1 METKNPIQVADRLF
15 LVLETLAETGPVT
28 LAELCSHLDLNKS
41 TVHRLLCSLIY
52 MGYVKQEGETGK
64 YSLSFKLLALSN
76 KLLARMDILD
86 TVRPYLKKLSRLT
99 GETVHFVQR
108 EHTDA
113 VYIYKEESYQNS
125 IRMVS
130 KVGSRIPL
138 YCSGVGKAIAAD
150 LDEAQIKA
158 LWENSSIQKLTPHTI
173 TDYAQFLKKIEEV
186 RKKGYALDDEE
197 NELGVRCIAVSIPD
211 YRNKPKYAFSIS
223 AHQILHNRYNDNQTK
238 EPIYNRRDS
247 CHQSNRRFHDSVY
260 FRITEFCHVNRCKE
274 GNGNADDHCSNGH
287 IYASQNHGKNPKK
300 ILHGFP
306 FFPQQ
311 KICWANFRD
320 CRKSLGK
327 HKDTDQRH
335 RQNRY
340 TGCQQKYDLHDR
352 LFYFLHVSKQSFT
365 EFQTS
370 QWFHR

>member
-113 VYIYKEESYQNS
+113 VYIYKEE
-125 IRMVS
+125 
-130 KVGSRIPL
+130 
-138 YCSGVGKAIAAD
+138 
-150 LDEAQIKA
+150 AQIKA

-223 AHQILHNRYNDNQTK
+223 APVVRMS
-238 EPIYNRRDS
+238 DS
-247 CHQSNRRFHDSVY
+247 
-260 FRITEFCHVNRCKE
+260 RIQELSKIALE
-274 GNGNADDHCSNGH
+274 IKSEICSTM
-287 IYASQNHGKNPKK
+287 K
-300 ILHGFP
+300 
-306 FFPQQ
+306 
-311 KICWANFRD
+311 
-320 CRKSLGK
+320 
-327 HKDTDQRH
+327 
-335 RQNRY
+335 
-340 TGCQQKYDLHDR
+340 
-352 LFYFLHVSKQSFT
+352 
-365 EFQTS
+365 
-370 QWFHR
+370 

>member
-158 LWENSSIQKLTPHTI
+158 LWENSSIQKLTPVSYTHLDVYKRQGPDGTLFHVLNI
-173 TDYAQFLKKIEEV
+173 FFYNIFFFLFFLRFPCGNFHPVPSLCHAVCYFFFCQFTLIKI
-186 RKKGYALDDEE
+186 YLH
-197 NELGVRCIAVSIPD
+197 AV
-211 YRNKPKYAFSIS
+211 
-223 AHQILHNRYNDNQTK
+223 
-238 EPIYNRRDS
+238 
-247 CHQSNRRFHDSVY
+247 
-260 FRITEFCHVNRCKE
+260 
-274 GNGNADDHCSNGH
+274 
-287 IYASQNHGKNPKK
+287 
-300 ILHGFP
+300 
-306 FFPQQ
+306 
-311 KICWANFRD
+311 
-320 CRKSLGK
+320 
-327 HKDTDQRH
+327 
-335 RQNRY
+335 
-340 TGCQQKYDLHDR
+340 CQ
-352 LFYFLHVSKQSFT
+352 
-365 EFQTS
+365 
-370 QWFHR
+370 